1 MGTDMLPPQLPTEI
15 FESESNDLFG
25 VSLQVCRRESFQ
37 PFEPK
42 RSSRPA
48 ERLDWREF
56 QRSLPDESVEKND
69 LNKNLSK
76 NELA

>member
-25 VSLQVCRRESFQ
+25 VSLQVCRRESSQ

-42 RSSRPA
+42 RSSRPE

-56 QRSLPDESVEKND
+56 QCSLPDESVEKND

>member
-1 MGTDMLPPQLPTEI
+1 MGTDMLLPQLPIEI
-15 FESESNDLFG
+15 FEPESDDLFG
-25 VSLQVCRRESFQ
+25 MSLQVCRRESCQ

-48 ERLDWREF
+48 EHLDWREF
-56 QRSLPDESVEKND
+56 QCSLPGESVEKND
-69 LNKNLSK
+69 FNKNLSK

>member
-37 PFEPK
+37 PFELK
-42 RSSRPA
+42 RSSRPE

-56 QRSLPDESVEKND
+56 QCSLPDESVEKND